1 MFLPCDRSVVVAPMA
16 GGPTTP
22 DLVVAAARAGSLG
35 FLAAGY
41 KTPEAVA
48 AELEVLTASG
58 LPYGLNLFVPGPAP
72 VDLPALERY
81 RAELQDEAD
90 RYDVELPSLRLHDDD
105 SFGAKAELAL
115 AARPALVSFT
125 FGMPPAGLVRA
136 LRAAGSTVLVTVT
149 DVEEAHLA
157 VDLGADALV
166 VQGGEAGG
174 HASTTRPES
183 YAGTRPLV
191 DLLVEIRGMVEVPL
205 LAAGGVGT
213 ASDVAALLRAGAAGV
228 QAGTRFLAADE
239 AKTRPAHLAALLA
252 GHDRETV
259 VTRAFTGQPARA
271 LRNRFTDA
279 HSDTAPVGYPA
290 VHHLTSPI
298 RAAAARLGDPEALNL
313 WAGTAY
319 GHVRRGTTQQILD
332 DLTPA

>member
-1 MFLPCDRSVVVAPMA
+1 MFLPCARSVVVAPMA

-48 AELEVLTASG
+48 AELEVLDASG
-58 LPYGLNLFVPGPAP
+58 LPYGLNLFVPGTTP
-72 VDLPALERY
+72 VDLPALEQY
-81 RAELQDEAD
+81 RAELQGEAD
-90 RYDVELPSLRLHDDD
+90 HYEVELPPLRIHDDD
-105 SFGAKAELAL
+105 AFDAKAELVL
-115 AARPALVSFT
+115 DARPAVVSFT
-125 FGMPPAGLVRA
+125 FGTPPAGLVRA
-136 LRAAGSTVLVTVT
+136 LRAAGSLVLVTVT
-149 DVEEAHLA
+149 DVEEARLA
-157 VDLGADALV
+157 VGLGADALV

-174 HASTTRPES
+174 HASTTRPET
-183 YAGTRPLV
+183 YAGTRSTH
-191 DLLVEIRGMVEVPL
+191 DLLVEIHSVVEVPL
-205 LAAGGVGT
+205 VAAGGVGT
-213 ASDVAALLRAGAAGV
+213 AADVTGLLRAGAAAV

-239 AKTRPAHLAALLA
+239 AGTRPAHLAALL
-252 GHDRETV
+252 GEDRGTV

-271 LRNRFTDA
+271 LRNRFTDT

-313 WAGTAY
+313 WAGTGY

-332 DLTPA
+332 DLEPP

>member
-22 DLVVAAARAGSLG
+22 DLVVAAARSGSLG

-48 AELEVLTASG
+48 AELEVLAASG
-58 LPYGLNLFVPGPAP
+58 LPYGLNLFVPGTTPP
-72 VDLPALERY
+72 DLPALERY
-81 RAELQDEAD
+81 RAELEDEAD
-90 RYDVELPSLRLHDDD
+90 RYEVELPPLRLHDDD
-105 SFGAKAELAL
+105 AFDAKAELAL
-115 AARPALVSFT
+115 DARPAVVSFT
-125 FGMPPAGLVRA
+125 FGMPPAGLVHA

-149 DVEEAHLA
+149 DADEARLA
-157 VDLGADALV
+157 VDLGADGLV
-166 VQGGEAGG
+166 VQGGAAGG
-174 HASTTRPES
+174 HASTTRPEA
-183 YAGTRPLV
+183 YTGTRPLT
-191 DLLVEIRGMVEVPL
+191 DLLVEIRSVVEVPL
-205 LAAGGVGT
+205 VAAGGVGT
-213 ASDVAALLRAGAAGV
+213 ASDVAALLRAGAAAV

-239 AKTRPAHLAALLA
+239 AGTRPAHLAALLA
-252 GHDRETV
+252 DDGRGTV

-279 HSDTAPVGYPA
+279 HSDTAPIGYPA

-313 WAGTAY
+313 WAGTGH

-332 DLTPA
+332 DLTPP